1 MAEKPWYVAFC
12 GVNGSG
18 KSTLYQTDLWR
29 TPDMP
34 KRMRRVNPDELLRA
48 QGGSWASAQDQIA
61 AGKAA
66 LGAIEECLAEG
77 RSFNQETTLTG
88 HKALQT
94 IMKAHDQGCRVHLLY
109 LGVENERVALERIA
123 HRVETGGHDIDEALV
138 RRRFRTSLSNF
149 CRALPHCDEA
159 HVFDNTVAF
168 KRIAIWSKNT
178 LTWWGASQA
187 AGAWLPNAMADED
200 VWQR

>member
-1 MAEKPWYVAFC
+1 METKPWYVVFC

-18 KSTLYQTDLWR
+18 KSTLYRTNLWR

-34 KRMRRVNPDELLRA
+34 KRMQRVNPDELLRK
-48 QGGSWASAQDQIA
+48 QGGTWISAHDQVA

-66 LGAIEECLAEG
+66 LRIIDACLAER

-94 IMKAHDQGCRVHLLY
+94 IMKARAKGYRVHLLY
-109 LGVENERVALERIA
+109 LGVENEHVALERIA
-123 HRVETGGHDIDEALV
+123 HRVEVGGHGIDETLV
-138 RRRFRTSLSNF
+138 RRRFRASLSNF
-149 CRALPHCDEA
+149 CKALPYCDEA
-159 HVFDNTVAF
+159 HVFDNTAAF

-178 LTWWGASQA
+178 LVWWGASQA
-187 AGAWLPNAMADED
+187 VGAWLPNAMADESM
-200 VWQR
+200 WQR